1 MLMRLLRGLLR
12 HRYTEVLG
20 AIRTSKWREGT
31 STGVACM
38 VVMQRQRLVV
48 VAASSGFDGSAEDV
62 GESGTL
68 ALEILSM
75 ASGEESD

>member
-1 MLMRLLRGLLR
+1 
-12 HRYTEVLG
+12 
-20 AIRTSKWREGT
+20 
-31 STGVACM
+31 M